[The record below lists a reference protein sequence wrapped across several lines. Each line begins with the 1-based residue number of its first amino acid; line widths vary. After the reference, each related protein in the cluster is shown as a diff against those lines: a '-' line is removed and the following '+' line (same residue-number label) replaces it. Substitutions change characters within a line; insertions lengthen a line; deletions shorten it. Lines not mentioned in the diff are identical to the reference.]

1 MTQISIDAQ
10 RPVELLFDRPLPV
23 AALAPWRDAVVA
35 WVRGDWPDLTVRQ
48 TAVLMIVAL
57 EPGQHNVRDL
67 AARLG
72 VAKPIVSRVLDRL
85 GILGLVVRR
94 SDRRDRRN
102 VFAVVTRRGV
112 DFLDAFARPLVRAAG
127 ASSLA
132 GDSRERVS

>member
-1 MTQISIDAQ
+1 MA
-10 RPVELLFDRPLPV
+10 ELEASMLAVTAL
-23 AALAPWRDAVVA
+23 AAVLAPWREAVVS

-67 AARLG
+67 ATRLG
-72 VAKPIVSRVLDRL
+72 VTKPIVSRVLDRL

-102 VFAVVTRRGV
+102 VFAVATTRGV
-112 DFLDAFARPLVRAAG
+112 DFLDDFAGQLVSSNTAG
-127 ASSLA
+127 VAQEPAS
-132 GDSRERVS
+132 